1 MYILQLMVFE
11 FRNASCIF
19 FFLFVCL
26 VFVWGGGFIF
36 YILLFLSD
44 WKVLYIHSKYQV
56 CAEELWDTQRK
67 KGTVTS
73 PCCWAGP
80 VRYKIQA
87 PMWMN
92 FGPETLPFFFN
103 PFGLLIKR
111 NNKQTQNTVKD
122 ACAYDSHSDWSIN
135 MTLCK
140 VPDIC
145 YFQLL
150 FLFHINGNRNFW
162 SPALLIWQKQRD
174 LTSLPHLR
182 KQILFLIIC
191 SHLLQ
196 TITAIIGNNLKKKK
210 KSNQWWKQSRAA
222 SPL

>member
-1 MYILQLMVFE
+1 MTHCLVYILQLTVFE

-26 VFVWGGGFIF
+26 VFVWGDSSFIF
-36 YILLFLSD
+36 YCFYLTEKCCIFTVNIRFVLRSYGTLSERKEQ
-44 WKVLYIHSKYQV
+44 WHHPA
-56 CAEELWDTQRK
+56 AEQAQWDT
-67 KGTVTS
+67 
-73 PCCWAGP
+73 
-80 VRYKIQA
+80 RYKH
-87 PMWMN
+87 PCEW
-92 FGPETLPFFFN
+92 TLDQKHSLFFN

-122 ACAYDSHSDWSIN
+122 ACAYDSHSDLSIN

-140 VPDIC
+140 VPGIC

-174 LTSLPHLR
+174 LTLDVEVITSTSR
-182 KQILFLIIC
+182 KQILF
-191 SHLLQ
+191 
-196 TITAIIGNNLKKKK
+196 
-210 KSNQWWKQSRAA
+210 
-222 SPL
+222 